1 MTRFH
6 LADRLQDI
14 EPFYVMDILGRAR
27 ALEATGRSIIHLE
40 IGEPDFPTPGP
51 IIEAGIRSLEAGH
64 THYTPALGMAELR
77 QAIAQHYPDTCRPDP
92 GRVVVTPGAS
102 GALQLL
108 FAALIN
114 PGDEVLMADPSYP
127 CYRHF
132 TRLFEGKPV
141 PIPVHA
147 DTGYQLTS
155 DLIRKHW
162 TDKTVAVLAASP
174 SNPTGTVISDVEMKR
189 IAETV
194 AELGGTLIVDEIYQ
208 GLIYGSDTS
217 TALAHSKDVVIVN
230 SFSKL
235 YGMTGWRVG
244 WLVAPENLVG
254 AIERLAQN
262 MFIAAATIAQYAALA
277 AFSDEVREELE
288 RRRRIFQER
297 RDYLL
302 PAIQE
307 LGFKVPVTPAGA
319 FYLYADCSAFSA
331 DSSAFA
337 QDLLNEAG
345 VAITPG
351 KDFGANQPERYVRF
365 SYANEMENLKEA
377 VNRLRQFLKSET

>member
-1 MTRFH
+1 MTHLR

-14 EPFYVMDILGRAR
+14 GPFYVMDILGRAR
-27 ALEATGRSIIHLE
+27 ALEAAGRSIIHLE
-40 IGEPDFPTPGP
+40 IGEPDFPTPRP
-51 IIEAGIRSLEAGH
+51 IIEAGIHSLEAGH

-77 QAIAQHYPDTCRPDP
+77 QAIAQHYPEDRRPEA

-132 TRLFEGKPV
+132 TRLFEGSSVPV
-141 PIPVHA
+141 PVRA
-147 DTGYQLTS
+147 DTRYQLTS
-155 DLIRKHW
+155 ELIRKHW
-162 TDKTVAVLAASP
+162 TDRTVAVLVASP
-174 SNPTGTVISDVEMKR
+174 SNPTGTVVSDVEMKR
-189 IAETV
+189 IADTV
-194 AELGGTLIVDEIYQ
+194 VELGGTLIVDEIYQ
-208 GLIYGSDTS
+208 GLTYGSDTS
-217 TALAHSKDVVIVN
+217 TALAHSSEVVIVN

-244 WLVAPENLVG
+244 WLVAPENLVDS
-254 AIERLAQN
+254 IERLAQN
-262 MFIAAATIAQYAALA
+262 MFIAAATPAQYAALA
-277 AFSDEVREELE
+277 AFLPEVRSELE
-288 RRRRIFQER
+288 RRRGIFQER

-307 LGFKVPVTPAGA
+307 LGFKVPVKPEGA
-319 FYLYADCSAFSA
+319 FYLYADCSAFSP
-331 DSSAFA
+331 DSYSFA
-337 QDLLNEAG
+337 LDLLNETG

-365 SYANEMENLKEA
+365 SYANEIENLREA
-377 VNRLRQFLKSET
+377 VNRLRQFIAIKA